1 MDATGAPC
9 RKSVIISCETPR
21 PATATVWPATPFAT
35 FASARHDRQTP
46 QNHPPPDA
54 PAAPAQ
60 ADAPL
65 HAPTHNIWLAG
76 LGALASAQANAQA
89 EGAKAFESLVQ
100 QGLAMQARTQALAK
114 EQWTEAT
121 QRMGSLTAEASAV
134 GSWDR
139 LGGIFEGRVARAL
152 ASMGMPTAPEIVAL
166 TRRVEAL
173 EQALAERASADA
185 AAPAPAPAS
194 ASASA
199 AARRKPRSPR

>member
-1 MDATGAPC
+1 MTAKP
-9 RKSVIISCETPR
+9 RKT
-21 PATATVWPATPFAT
+21 T
-35 FASARHDRQTP
+35 
-46 QNHPPPDA
+46 PPPDA

-185 AAPAPAPAS
+185 AAPAPAPAPAS

>member
-1 MDATGAPC
+1 
-9 RKSVIISCETPR
+9 
-21 PATATVWPATPFAT
+21 
-35 FASARHDRQTP
+35 
-46 QNHPPPDA
+46 
-54 PAAPAQ
+54 
-60 ADAPL
+60 
-65 HAPTHNIWLAG
+65 
-76 LGALASAQANAQA
+76 
-89 EGAKAFESLVQ
+89 
-100 QGLAMQARTQALAK
+100 
-114 EQWTEAT
+114 
-121 QRMGSLTAEASAV
+121 MGSLTAEASAV